1 VCVCVCV
8 LLPTLC
14 KRPTY
19 IEYLEGLV
27 SLHFSL
33 SKEKIQC
40 VLASRPQ
47 GKGVLFASS
56 LKVRVIGR
64 FFFSVNPPSLPLSP
78 SLFFCLSPS
87 HVCALKGDV
96 CYWTLERRR
105 KTTTKTFFFI
115 WNIFCFKLDFLV
127 GYCYVDA
134 FQKRKKCTCHECSF
148 WSTNPFSIFFLLK
161 QSLKSFKIIEI

>member
-1 VCVCVCV
+1 MCVCV

-14 KRPTY
+14 K
-19 IEYLEGLV
+19 EAYLYRIPGGSGLV

-64 FFFSVNPPSLPLSP
+64 FFFFRLTLPPFLSPPPSLPLSP

-105 KTTTKTFFFI
+105 KTTTKTFFFHL
-115 WNIFCFKLDFLV
+115 K
-127 GYCYVDA
+127 Y
-134 FQKRKKCTCHECSF
+134 
-148 WSTNPFSIFFLLK
+148 FLLQIGFSRWILLCWCFSK
-161 QSLKSFKIIEI
+161 KEKMHLSRMQFLKHQSFFNFFSF